1 MKEDQKMKSMGKWK
15 KKAAVMMATVMMA
28 SSLTV
33 PVMAH
38 GHGHGCGGG
47 GHHSVCSTV
56 RHPSGVYCSYHNAR
70 HKTKARCKRYC
81 PKHKLTHAN
90 GKIHKVRHHAARR

>member
-1 MKEDQKMKSMGKWK
+1 MMKEDQKMKSMGKWK

-33 PVMAH
+33 P
-38 GHGHGCGGG
+38 
-47 GHHSVCSTV
+47 V